1 MNILLLSLFS
11 TVIFG
16 IIDAIFFLFFEETV
30 QSKIKKLIHVSMD
43 IAEIVTGALSAA
55 AAIFV
60 ASNVKISI
68 EEEIYLIDN
77 PLLDVSGILLGT
89 LVVVAT
95 YLFYMRVIRC
105 KIYIKDLKKPCSFQ
119 PYNSRISE

>member
-68 EEEIYLIDN
+68 QEEIYLIDN

-105 KIYIKDLKKPCSFQ
+105 KIFRDFCKK
-119 PYNSRISE
+119 